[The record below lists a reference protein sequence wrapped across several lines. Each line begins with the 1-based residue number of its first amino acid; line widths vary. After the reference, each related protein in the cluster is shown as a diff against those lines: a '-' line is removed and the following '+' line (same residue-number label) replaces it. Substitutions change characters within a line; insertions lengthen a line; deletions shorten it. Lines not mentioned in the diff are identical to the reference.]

1 MEKINLKS
9 MHCCYLITKTIS
21 GLKKYKGNGPKMNF
35 QICKFLSFFGPLYH
49 AFISL
54 HMTKHQL
61 NLTHVV
67 SVTKS
72 QPNITCLAKSQP
84 SLT

>member
-1 MEKINLKS
+1 MD
-9 MHCCYLITKTIS
+9 
-21 GLKKYKGNGPKMNF
+21 F
-35 QICKFLSFFGPLYH
+35 QICKFLLFFGPPYH

-54 HMTKHQL
+54 HMTKHQP

-67 SVTKS
+67 NVTKS
-72 QPNITCLAKSQP
+72 QPNITRLAKSQP